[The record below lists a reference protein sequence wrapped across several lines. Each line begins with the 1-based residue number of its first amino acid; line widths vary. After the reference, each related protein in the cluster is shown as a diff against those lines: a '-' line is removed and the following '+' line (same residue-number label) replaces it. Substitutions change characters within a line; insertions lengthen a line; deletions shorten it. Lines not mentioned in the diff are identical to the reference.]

1 MSSLCAVPLALAT
14 TIAAK
19 AAKVLGFLLT
29 GCILHHYPVEGVHTV
44 AASFNSNMPNPMHVG
59 HGCRASLSV
68 SGATKH
74 EG

>member
-59 HGCRASLSV
+59 SWMSGESFGVGCHQ
-68 SGATKH
+68 T
-74 EG
+74 